1 MSLKSKTTIMSIP
14 KQPRQLMINLMYIVL
29 TALLALN
36 VSAEIL
42 QAFFSIDRSL
52 GESSQ
57 VVQHSNEQMM
67 EAIRQEAAAY
77 PQFTIYLRK
86 AEELQRQT
94 QAFRQSLDS
103 LRAGIVEEAGGL
115 GPDGQPVRKMD
126 KDIPTRILVNE
137 GQGEA
142 LERRVRELREQLLS
156 LVEEEQQRRL
166 LATSIPLN
174 IPEVPETSDKKG
186 WAQYT
191 FQQMP
196 VAAVLPILRKFE
208 NDVEVAE
215 SAILNYFLSQMG
227 TSLVLDAYVPV
238 IASEKNY
245 VISGEEFRSEI
256 FLAAYSTTADNIRVS
271 VDGRPVAV
279 EEGKALF
286 STRASGLGERTHRL
300 LIELEDPLKDTVQR
314 FEKTF
319 SYLVGERSVAVS
331 ADKMN
336 VLYVGVENPLT
347 ISAAGVPSSQVR
359 VQAEGTALSHL
370 GGSRYMAKPGQPG
383 EARITVS
390 GGGMPPSTFHYR
402 VKRIPDPAMELGRK
416 RGGRIEA
423 ATFRAQLG
431 IIPVLEN
438 FDFEA
443 RCNVISFELVRVPKG
458 GDIQVARNNGGRFES
473 EAQRIVRNAAPGDV
487 YYFNEIKVKCP
498 GDTYSRELNG
508 MIFTII

>member
-1 MSLKSKTTIMSIP
+1 MSIP

-42 QAFFSIDRSL
+42 QAFFSIDKSL
-52 GESSQ
+52 DESSQ

-77 PQFTIYLRK
+77 PQFTAYLQK
-86 AEELQRQT
+86 AEELQRR
-94 QAFRQSLDS
+94 ALSFRQNLEA
-103 LRAGIVEEAGGL
+103 LRSAIVEAAGGL

-126 KDIPTRILVNE
+126 KDIPTRILVND
-137 GQGEA
+137 GQGAA
-142 LERRVRELREQLLS
+142 LEQEVRQLREQLLS
-156 LVEEEQQRRL
+156 LVEDEQQRRL
-166 LATSIPLN
+166 LAASIPLN
-174 IPEVPETSDKKG
+174 IPDVPEASDKKD

-238 IASEKNY
+238 IAAEKSY
-245 VISGEEFRSEI
+245 IISGEEFRSEI
-256 FLAAYSTTADNIRVS
+256 LLAAYSTTADNIRVS
-271 VDGRPVAV
+271 VDGRPVPV
-279 EEGKALF
+279 ENGKAVF
-286 STRASGLGERTHRL
+286 NTRPSGLGERTHRL

-336 VLYVGVENPLT
+336 VLYAGVENPIT

-359 VQAEGTALSHL
+359 VQAEGTALSPL
-370 GGSRYMAKPGQPG
+370 GGSRYMAKPDRPG
-383 EARITVS
+383 DARITVS
-390 GGGMPPSTFHYR
+390 GGGLPPTAFHYR
-402 VKRIPDPAMELGRK
+402 IKRVPDPVMELGRK

-438 FDFEA
+438 FDFDA
-443 RCNVISFELVRVPKG
+443 RCTIISFELVRVPKG
-458 GDIQVARNNGGRFES
+458 GDIQVARNNGGRFEA
-473 EAQRIVRNAAPGDV
+473 EAQRLVRNAAAGDV

-508 MIFTII
+508 MIFNII